1 MFRGCVVKLA
11 PAVNLDA
18 AFGVSQCRKTRVF
31 RAGKLSFPARFP
43 EENGPPA
50 GRAAPARYLCANGQ
64 PPETNRHDPP
74 RLIYAA
80 LLIVGT
86 FLPWSYFYAWFA
98 ENGWSLSAMIDAWYV
113 NDATS
118 GLVYDLTIAA
128 LALTVWALWEG
139 LVRGDRWFLP

>member
-1 MFRGCVVKLA
+1 MTL
-11 PAVNLDA
+11 L
-18 AFGVSQCRKTRVF
+18 
-31 RAGKLSFPARFP
+31 
-43 EENGPPA
+43 
-50 GRAAPARYLCANGQ
+50 
-64 PPETNRHDPP
+64 
-74 RLIYAA
+74 RLIYLA

-139 LVRGDRWFLP
+139 LARRDRWFLLPSSPRPMRSGSARACRSRCFCSRRKAAA

>member
-1 MFRGCVVKLA
+1 MTL
-11 PAVNLDA
+11 
-18 AFGVSQCRKTRVF
+18 T
-31 RAGKLSFPARFP
+31 
-43 EENGPPA
+43 
-50 GRAAPARYLCANGQ
+50 
-64 PPETNRHDPP
+64 

-139 LVRGDRWFLP
+139 LARGDRWFLLVIPATYGIGVSAGLPLALLLASRKAAA